1 MKRFIF
7 LLFAMTLMF
16 SVQAAFQPLQTDSKI
31 GITNVMQP
39 EMIVSVN
46 QSTFEVGANYLV
58 QSKVVFIQ
66 NHVPDLYCRTV
77 QNIYMKNTN
86 NKNYERTKLVQTTSY
101 LPYARHVFLNGF
113 ISTNR
118 YNFRQLNYT
127 IRCHLFS

>member
-7 LLFAMTLMF
+7 SLISMTLMF

-66 NHVPDLYCRTV
+66 NHVPDLCLL
-77 QNIYMKNTN
+77 QSQAIYNDKI
-86 NKNYERTKLVQTTSY
+86 ERTKFVQTTAY
-101 LPYARHVFLNGF
+101 LPYSRHVFPNS
-113 ISTNR
+113 STFYNR
-118 YNFRQLNYT
+118 NNSAKSNYT
-127 IRCHLFS
+127 YRFNVFS